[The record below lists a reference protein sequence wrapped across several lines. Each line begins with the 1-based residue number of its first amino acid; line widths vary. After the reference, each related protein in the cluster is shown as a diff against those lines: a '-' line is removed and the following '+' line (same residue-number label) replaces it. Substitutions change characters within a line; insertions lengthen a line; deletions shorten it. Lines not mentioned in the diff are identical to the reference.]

1 MSSVLRIKNNMK
13 DISYKI
19 KKLRN
24 QLNDHNY
31 RYYVMN
37 EPIVSDSEY
46 DTIMRE
52 LERLEAKDKSLIT
65 PDSPTQRVGAPPLK
79 EFGTITHR
87 EPMLSL
93 ANAMDKEELNAFYV
107 RLKKSLKSQNALEL
121 IGEPKLDGL
130 GVELVYEDSF
140 FVYGSTRGDGITGE
154 NITQNLK
161 TIKSIP
167 LKLRSD
173 LRPTPSLLEVRGE
186 VFINKDGF
194 KKLNVNREKNN
205 LPTFANPRNAAAGSL
220 RQLDSKITA
229 DRPLSIYCYEVSRV
243 LGASFSTHLEFLS
256 ALKDWGFPVNPEIK
270 LINSSEKMVSYH
282 ENLESLRNNLTYDID
297 GSVFKINQIKERIL
311 LGIRSRSPRW
321 AIAGK
326 FKAQQVTTKVVGII
340 ASIGRT
346 GAITP
351 VAQLDPVN
359 VGGVNVTN
367 ATLHNQDEVDRKDV
381 RIGDTVILQRAG
393 DVIPEVV
400 KVILE
405 KRRQPSARYLLPKE
419 CPSCDQNIYRPKGES
434 VARCQNLSCPAQ
446 IKGRIIHFISKSALN
461 IDGFGEKLVD
471 QLVEKKIIQT
481 VDDIFKLTFEK
492 LERLDRMAEKSANNI
507 LSAINVAKKTTFS
520 RFIYGLGIR
529 NIGYHLSKVLEN
541 AFEGNIDNF
550 KNSSIEKLES
560 IDEVGPIV
568 AETII
573 KFWEESSNVQM
584 VESCLSS
591 GVELSPVSTL
601 TNQKLSGKIFVFTGK
616 LTKFSRNQAKDMV
629 ELNGGNT
636 SSSISKKVDFL
647 VSGSDV
653 GSKLKKAKDLLITIL
668 TEQEFLDMIK

>member
-1 MSSVLRIKNNMK
+1 MKNIPSIIKDLR
-13 DISYKI
+13 D
-19 KKLRN
+19 
-24 QLNDHNY
+24 QLNNHNY

-37 EPIVSDSEY
+37 EPIISDGEY
-46 DTIMRE
+46 DLIMRE
-52 LERLEAKDKSLIT
+52 LEVLETKNKSLIT

-79 EFGTITHR
+79 EFGTITHS

-93 ANAMDKEELNAFYV
+93 ANAMNKKELNAFYA
-107 RLKKSLKSQNALEL
+107 RIKKLLEPQNDLEL
-121 IGEPKLDGL
+121 VGEPKLDGL
-130 GVELVYEDSF
+130 GVELVYENSF
-140 FVYGSTRGDGITGE
+140 FVHGSTRGDGITGE

-161 TIKSIP
+161 TIKAIP
-167 LKLRSD
+167 LCLRSN
-173 LRPTPSLLEVRGE
+173 LRPAPTLLEVRGE
-186 VFINKDGF
+186 VFINKNDF
-194 KKLNVNREKNN
+194 KKLNISREKND
-205 LPTFANPRNAAAGSL
+205 LPAFANPRNAAAGSL

-229 DRPLSIYCYEVSRV
+229 ERPLSIYCYEASRV
-243 LGASFSTHLEFLS
+243 LGASFNTHLEFLS
-256 ALKDWGFPVNPEIK
+256 ALRDWGFPVNPQIE
-270 LINSSEKMVSYH
+270 LIRTSEKMVQYH
-282 ENLESLRNNLTYDID
+282 EKLGSIRNDLAYDID
-297 GSVFKINQIKERIL
+297 GSVFKINQMKERNT

-340 ASIGRT
+340 PSIGRT

-351 VAQLDPVN
+351 VAQLEPVN

-405 KRRQPSARYLLPKE
+405 KRKKDSVQYLLPKE
-419 CPSCDQNIYRPKGES
+419 CPSCNQTIYRPQGES

-471 QLVEKKIIQT
+471 QLVEKNIIQT
-481 VDDIFKLTFEK
+481 VDDIFKLTFEN
-492 LERLDRMAEKSANNI
+492 LENLDRMAEKSAKNI
-507 LSAINVAKKTTFS
+507 LEAINDSKKTTFA
-520 RFIYGLGIR
+520 RFIYALGIR
-529 NIGYHLSKVLEN
+529 NVGYHLSKVLEK
-541 AFEGNIDNF
+541 AFNGNIENF
-550 KNSSIEKLES
+550 RNSSIENLEL

-568 AETII
+568 GQTII
-573 KFWEESSNVQM
+573 KFWGKSSNVQM
-584 VESCLSS
+584 VESCLSL
-591 GVELSPVSTL
+591 GVQLSPVLTL
-601 TNQKLSGKIFVFTGK
+601 TDQKLSGKVFVFTGA
-616 LTKFSRNQAKDMV
+616 LTKFSRDQAKDLV

-636 SSSISKKVDFL
+636 SSSISRKVDFL
-647 VSGSDV
+647 VSGSGV

>member
-1 MSSVLRIKNNMK
+1 MD

-19 KKLRN
+19 KKLRD

-31 RYYVMN
+31 RYYVIN
-37 EPIVSDSEY
+37 QPIISDSEY
-46 DTIMRE
+46 DIIMRE
-52 LERLEAKDKSLIT
+52 LERLENKNKNLIT

-79 EFGTITHR
+79 EFGTITHH

-93 ANAMDKEELNAFYV
+93 ANAMNKEELKTFYN
-107 RLKKSLKSQNALEL
+107 RLKKSLETQTDLEL

-130 GVELVYEDSF
+130 GVELVYENSF

-167 LKLRSD
+167 LRLRSNIK
-173 LRPTPSLLEVRGE
+173 PAPSLLEVRGE

-194 KKLNVNREKNN
+194 KKLNALREKEN
-205 LPTFANPRNAAAGSL
+205 LPAFANPRNAAAGSL

-243 LGASFSTHLEFLS
+243 LGASFNTHLEFLS

-270 LINSSEKMVSYH
+270 LIKKSENMVRYH
-282 ENLESLRNNLTYDID
+282 ENLESIRNNLAYDID
-297 GSVFKINQIKERIL
+297 GSVFKINQIKERNT

-326 FKAQQVTTKVVGII
+326 FKAQQVTTRVLGII

-351 VAQLDPVN
+351 VAQLEPVN

-405 KRRQPSARYLLPKE
+405 KREKQSARYLLPEE
-419 CPSCDQNIYRPKGES
+419 CPSCNQNIYRPKGEV
-434 VARCQNLSCPAQ
+434 VARCKNLSCPAQ
-446 IKGRIIHFISKSALN
+446 IKGRIIHFISKAALN
-461 IDGFGEKLVD
+461 IDGFGEKLVG
-471 QLVEKKIIQT
+471 QLVEENIIQT
-481 VDDIFKLTFEK
+481 VDDIFKLTFKK
-492 LERLDRMAEKSANNI
+492 LEDLDRMAEKSANNI
-507 LSAINVAKKTTFS
+507 LIAIDNAKKTTFA
-520 RFIYGLGIR
+520 RFIYALGIR
-529 NIGYHLSKVLEN
+529 NVGYHLSKVLEN
-541 AFEGNIDNF
+541 AFKGNIDNF
-550 KNSSIEKLES
+550 RKSSVEKLES

-568 AETII
+568 AQTII

-584 VESCLSS
+584 VESCLSL
-591 GVELSPVSTL
+591 GVELSPISSLIADKLRGKVFIFTGTL
-601 TNQKLSGKIFVFTGK
+601 TQLN
-616 LTKFSRNQAKDMV
+616 RNQAKELV
-629 ELNGGNT
+629 EVNGGST
-636 SSSISKKVDFL
+636 SNSMSKKIDFL
-647 VSGSDV
+647 VAGPGA
-653 GSKLKKAKDLLITIL
+653 GSKLKKAKDLTIAIL
-668 TEQEFLDMIK
+668 TEQQFLDMIK

>member
-1 MSSVLRIKNNMK
+1 MD

-19 KKLRN
+19 KKLRD

-37 EPIVSDSEY
+37 QPIISDSEY
-46 DTIMRE
+46 DIIMRE
-52 LERLEAKDKSLIT
+52 LERLENKNKNLIT

-79 EFGTITHR
+79 EFGTITHH

-93 ANAMDKEELNAFYV
+93 ANAMNKEELKAFYN
-107 RLKKSLKSQNALEL
+107 RLKKSLETQTDLEL

-130 GVELVYEDSF
+130 GVELVYENSF

-167 LKLRSD
+167 LRLRSNIK
-173 LRPTPSLLEVRGE
+173 PAPSLLEVRGE

-194 KKLNVNREKNN
+194 KKLNALREKEN
-205 LPTFANPRNAAAGSL
+205 LPAFANPRNAAAGSL

-243 LGASFSTHLEFLS
+243 LGASFNTHLEFLS

-270 LINSSEKMVSYH
+270 LIKKSENMVRYH
-282 ENLESLRNNLTYDID
+282 ENLESIRNNLAYDID
-297 GSVFKINQIKERIL
+297 GSVFKINQIKERNT

-326 FKAQQVTTKVVGII
+326 FKAQQVTTRVLGII

-351 VAQLDPVN
+351 VAQLEPVN
-359 VGGVNVTN
+359 VGGVSVTN

-405 KRRQPSARYLLPKE
+405 KREKQSARYLLPEE
-419 CPSCDQNIYRPKGES
+419 CPSCNQNIYRPKGEV
-434 VARCQNLSCPAQ
+434 VARCKNLSCPAQ
-446 IKGRIIHFISKSALN
+446 IKGRIIHFISKAALN
-461 IDGFGEKLVD
+461 IDGFGEKLVG
-471 QLVEKKIIQT
+471 QLVEENIIQT
-481 VDDIFKLTFEK
+481 VDDIFKLTFKK
-492 LERLDRMAEKSANNI
+492 LEDLDRMAEKSANNI
-507 LSAINVAKKTTFS
+507 LIAIDNAKKTTFA
-520 RFIYGLGIR
+520 RFIYALGIR
-529 NIGYHLSKVLEN
+529 NVGYHLSKVLEN
-541 AFEGNIDNF
+541 AFKGNIDNF
-550 KNSSIEKLES
+550 RKSSVEKLES

-568 AETII
+568 AQTII

-584 VESCLSS
+584 VESCLSL
-591 GVELSPVSTL
+591 GVELSPISSLIADKLRGKVFIFTGTL
-601 TNQKLSGKIFVFTGK
+601 TQLN
-616 LTKFSRNQAKDMV
+616 RNQAKELV
-629 ELNGGNT
+629 EVNGGST
-636 SSSISKKVDFL
+636 SNSMSKKIDFL
-647 VSGSDV
+647 VAGPGA
-653 GSKLKKAKDLLITIL
+653 GSKLKKAKDLKIAIL
-668 TEQEFLDMIK
+668 TEQQFLDMIK

>member
-1 MSSVLRIKNNMK
+1 MD

-19 KKLRN
+19 KKLRD

-37 EPIVSDSEY
+37 QPIISDSEY
-46 DTIMRE
+46 DIIMRE
-52 LERLEAKDKSLIT
+52 LERLENKNKNLIT

-79 EFGTITHR
+79 EFGTITHH

-93 ANAMDKEELNAFYV
+93 ANAMNKEELKAFYN
-107 RLKKSLKSQNALEL
+107 RLKKSLETQTDLEL

-130 GVELVYEDSF
+130 GVELVYENSF

-167 LKLRSD
+167 LRLRSNIK
-173 LRPTPSLLEVRGE
+173 PAPSLLEVRGE

-194 KKLNVNREKNN
+194 KKLNALREKEN
-205 LPTFANPRNAAAGSL
+205 LPAFANPRNAAAGSL

-243 LGASFSTHLEFLS
+243 LGASFNTHLEFLS

-270 LINSSEKMVSYH
+270 LIKKSKNMVLYH
-282 ENLESLRNNLTYDID
+282 ENLESIRNNLAYDID
-297 GSVFKINQIKERIL
+297 GSVFKINQIKERNT

-326 FKAQQVTTKVVGII
+326 FKAQQVTTRVLGII

-351 VAQLDPVN
+351 VAQLEPVN

-367 ATLHNQDEVDRKDV
+367 ATLHNQDEVDRKDI

-405 KRRQPSARYLLPKE
+405 KREKQSARYLLPEE
-419 CPSCDQNIYRPKGES
+419 CPSCNQNIYRPKGEV
-434 VARCQNLSCPAQ
+434 VARCKNLSCPAQ
-446 IKGRIIHFISKSALN
+446 IKGRIIHFISKAALN
-461 IDGFGEKLVD
+461 IEGFGEKLVG
-471 QLVEKKIIQT
+471 QLVEENIIQT
-481 VDDIFKLTFEK
+481 VDDIFKLTFKK
-492 LERLDRMAEKSANNI
+492 LEDLDRMAEKSANNI
-507 LSAINVAKKTTFS
+507 LIAIDNAKKTTFA
-520 RFIYGLGIR
+520 RFIYALGIR
-529 NIGYHLSKVLEN
+529 NVGYHLSKVLEN
-541 AFEGNIDNF
+541 AFKGNIDNF
-550 KNSSIEKLES
+550 RKSSVEKLES

-568 AETII
+568 AQTII

-584 VESCLSS
+584 VESCLSL
-591 GVELSPVSTL
+591 GVELSPISSLIADKLRGKVFIFTGTL
-601 TNQKLSGKIFVFTGK
+601 TQLN
-616 LTKFSRNQAKDMV
+616 RNQAKELV
-629 ELNGGNT
+629 EVNGGST
-636 SSSISKKVDFL
+636 SNSMSKKIDFL
-647 VSGSDV
+647 VAGPGA
-653 GSKLKKAKDLLITIL
+653 GSKLKKAKDLTIAIL
-668 TEQEFLDMIK
+668 TEQQFLDMIK

>member
-1 MSSVLRIKNNMK
+1 MD

-19 KKLRN
+19 KKLRD

-37 EPIVSDSEY
+37 QPIISDSEY
-46 DTIMRE
+46 DIIMRE
-52 LERLEAKDKSLIT
+52 LERLENKNKNLIT

-79 EFGTITHR
+79 EFGTITHH

-93 ANAMDKEELNAFYV
+93 ANAMNKEELKAFYN
-107 RLKKSLKSQNALEL
+107 RLKKSLETQTDLEL

-130 GVELVYEDSF
+130 GVELVYENSF

-167 LKLRSD
+167 LRLRSNIK
-173 LRPTPSLLEVRGE
+173 PAPSLLEVRGE

-194 KKLNVNREKNN
+194 KKLNALREKEN
-205 LPTFANPRNAAAGSL
+205 LPAFANPRNAAAGSL

-243 LGASFSTHLEFLS
+243 LGASFNTHLEFLS

-270 LINSSEKMVSYH
+270 LIKKSENMVRYH
-282 ENLESLRNNLTYDID
+282 ENLESIRNNLAYDID
-297 GSVFKINQIKERIL
+297 GSVFKINQIKERNT

-326 FKAQQVTTKVVGII
+326 FKAQQVTTRVLGII

-351 VAQLDPVN
+351 VAQLEPVN

-405 KRRQPSARYLLPKE
+405 KREKQSARYLLPEE
-419 CPSCDQNIYRPKGES
+419 CPSCNQNIYRPKGEV
-434 VARCQNLSCPAQ
+434 VARCKNLSCPAQ
-446 IKGRIIHFISKSALN
+446 IKGRIIHFISKAALN
-461 IDGFGEKLVD
+461 IDGFGEKLVG
-471 QLVEKKIIQT
+471 QLVEENIIQT
-481 VDDIFKLTFEK
+481 VDDIFKLTFKK
-492 LERLDRMAEKSANNI
+492 LEDLDRMAEKSANNI
-507 LSAINVAKKTTFS
+507 LIAIDNAKKTTFA
-520 RFIYGLGIR
+520 RFIYALGIR
-529 NIGYHLSKVLEN
+529 NVGYHLSKVLEN
-541 AFEGNIDNF
+541 AFKGNIDNF
-550 KNSSIEKLES
+550 RKSSVEKLES

-568 AETII
+568 AQTII

-584 VESCLSS
+584 VESCLSL
-591 GVELSPVSTL
+591 GVELSPISSLIADKLRGKVFIFTGTL
-601 TNQKLSGKIFVFTGK
+601 TQLN
-616 LTKFSRNQAKDMV
+616 RNQAKELV
-629 ELNGGNT
+629 EVNGGST
-636 SSSISKKVDFL
+636 SNSMSKKIDFL
-647 VSGSDV
+647 VAGPGA
-653 GSKLKKAKDLLITIL
+653 GSKLKKAKDLTIAIL
-668 TEQEFLDMIK
+668 TEQQFLDMIK

>member
-1 MSSVLRIKNNMK
+1 MD

-19 KKLRN
+19 KKLRD

-37 EPIVSDSEY
+37 QPIISDSEY
-46 DTIMRE
+46 DIIMRE
-52 LERLEAKDKSLIT
+52 LERLENKNKNLIT

-79 EFGTITHR
+79 EFGTITHH

-93 ANAMDKEELNAFYV
+93 ANAMNKEELKAFYN
-107 RLKKSLKSQNALEL
+107 RLKKSLETQTDLEL

-130 GVELVYEDSF
+130 GVELVYENSF

-167 LKLRSD
+167 LRLRSNIK
-173 LRPTPSLLEVRGE
+173 PAPSLLEVRGE

-194 KKLNVNREKNN
+194 KKLNALREKEN
-205 LPTFANPRNAAAGSL
+205 LPAFANPRNAAAGSL

-243 LGASFSTHLEFLS
+243 LGASFNTHLEFLS

-270 LINSSEKMVSYH
+270 LIKKSKNMVLYH
-282 ENLESLRNNLTYDID
+282 ENLESIRNNLAYDID
-297 GSVFKINQIKERIL
+297 GSVFKINQIKERNT

-326 FKAQQVTTKVVGII
+326 FKAQQVTTRVLGII

-351 VAQLDPVN
+351 VAQLEPVN

-405 KRRQPSARYLLPKE
+405 KREKQSARYLLPEE
-419 CPSCDQNIYRPKGES
+419 CPSCNQNIYRPKGEV
-434 VARCQNLSCPAQ
+434 VARCKNLSCPAQ
-446 IKGRIIHFISKSALN
+446 IKGRIIHFISKAALN
-461 IDGFGEKLVD
+461 IDGFGEKLVG
-471 QLVEKKIIQT
+471 QLVEENIIQT
-481 VDDIFKLTFEK
+481 VDDIFRLTFKK
-492 LERLDRMAEKSANNI
+492 LEDLDRMAEKSANNI
-507 LSAINVAKKTTFS
+507 LIAIDNAKKTTFA
-520 RFIYGLGIR
+520 RFIYALGIR
-529 NIGYHLSKVLEN
+529 NVGYHLSKVLEN
-541 AFEGNIDNF
+541 AFKGNIDNF
-550 KNSSIEKLES
+550 RKSSVEKLES

-568 AETII
+568 AQTII

-584 VESCLSS
+584 VESCLSL
-591 GVELSPVSTL
+591 GVELSPISSLIADKLRGKVFIFTGTL
-601 TNQKLSGKIFVFTGK
+601 TQLN
-616 LTKFSRNQAKDMV
+616 RNQAKELV
-629 ELNGGNT
+629 EVNGGST
-636 SSSISKKVDFL
+636 SNSMSKKIDFL
-647 VSGSDV
+647 VAGPGA
-653 GSKLKKAKDLLITIL
+653 GSKLKKAKDLTIAIL
-668 TEQEFLDMIK
+668 TEQQFLDMIK

>member
-1 MSSVLRIKNNMK
+1 MD

-19 KKLRN
+19 KKLRD

-37 EPIVSDSEY
+37 QPIISDSEY
-46 DTIMRE
+46 DIIMRE
-52 LERLEAKDKSLIT
+52 LERLENKNKNLIT

-79 EFGTITHR
+79 EFGTITHH

-93 ANAMDKEELNAFYV
+93 ANAMNKEELKAFYN
-107 RLKKSLKSQNALEL
+107 RLKKSLETQTDLEL

-130 GVELVYEDSF
+130 GVELVYENSF

-167 LKLRSD
+167 LRLRSNIK
-173 LRPTPSLLEVRGE
+173 PAPSLLEVRGE

-194 KKLNVNREKNN
+194 KKLNALREKEN
-205 LPTFANPRNAAAGSL
+205 LPAFANPRNAAAGSL

-243 LGASFSTHLEFLS
+243 LGASFNTHLEFLS

-270 LINSSEKMVSYH
+270 LIKKSENMVRYH
-282 ENLESLRNNLTYDID
+282 ENLESIRNNLAYDID
-297 GSVFKINQIKERIL
+297 GSVFKINQIKERNT

-326 FKAQQVTTKVVGII
+326 FKAQQVTTRVLGII

-351 VAQLDPVN
+351 VAQLEPVN

-405 KRRQPSARYLLPKE
+405 KREKQSARYLLPEE
-419 CPSCDQNIYRPKGES
+419 CPSCNQNIYRPKGEV
-434 VARCQNLSCPAQ
+434 VARCKNLSCPAQ
-446 IKGRIIHFISKSALN
+446 IKGRIIHFISKAALN
-461 IDGFGEKLVD
+461 IDGFGEKLVG
-471 QLVEKKIIQT
+471 QLVEENIIQT
-481 VDDIFKLTFEK
+481 VDDIFKLTFKK
-492 LERLDRMAEKSANNI
+492 LEDLDRMAEKSANNI
-507 LSAINVAKKTTFS
+507 LIAIDNAKKTTFA
-520 RFIYGLGIR
+520 RFIYALGIR
-529 NIGYHLSKVLEN
+529 NVGYHLSKVLEN
-541 AFEGNIDNF
+541 AFKGNIDNF
-550 KNSSIEKLES
+550 RKSSVEKLES

-568 AETII
+568 AQTII
-573 KFWEESSNVQM
+573 KFWEESSNIQM
-584 VESCLSS
+584 VESCLSL
-591 GVELSPVSTL
+591 GVELSPISSLIADKLRGKVFIFTGTL
-601 TNQKLSGKIFVFTGK
+601 TQLN
-616 LTKFSRNQAKDMV
+616 RNQAKELV
-629 ELNGGNT
+629 EVNGGST
-636 SSSISKKVDFL
+636 SNSMSKKIDFL
-647 VSGSDV
+647 VAGPGA
-653 GSKLKKAKDLLITIL
+653 GSKLKKAKDLTIAIL
-668 TEQEFLDMIK
+668 TEQQFLDMIK

>member
-1 MSSVLRIKNNMK
+1 MD

-19 KKLRN
+19 KKLRD

-37 EPIVSDSEY
+37 QPIISDSEY
-46 DTIMRE
+46 DIIMRE
-52 LERLEAKDKSLIT
+52 LERLENKNKNLIT

-79 EFGTITHR
+79 EFGTITHH

-93 ANAMDKEELNAFYV
+93 ANAMNKEELKAFYN
-107 RLKKSLKSQNALEL
+107 RLKKSLETQTDLEL

-130 GVELVYEDSF
+130 GVELVYENSF

-167 LKLRSD
+167 LRLRSNIK
-173 LRPTPSLLEVRGE
+173 PAPSLLEVRGE

-194 KKLNVNREKNN
+194 KKLNALREKEN
-205 LPTFANPRNAAAGSL
+205 LPAFANPRNAAAGSL

-243 LGASFSTHLEFLS
+243 LGASFNTHLEFLS

-270 LINSSEKMVSYH
+270 LIKKSENMVRYH
-282 ENLESLRNNLTYDID
+282 ENLESIRNNLAYDID
-297 GSVFKINQIKERIL
+297 GSVFKINQIKERNT

-326 FKAQQVTTKVVGII
+326 FKAQQVTTRVLGII

-351 VAQLDPVN
+351 VAQLEPVN

-405 KRRQPSARYLLPKE
+405 KREKQSTRYLLPEK
-419 CPSCDQNIYRPKGES
+419 CPSCNQNIYRPKGEV
-434 VARCQNLSCPAQ
+434 VARCKNLSCPAQ
-446 IKGRIIHFISKSALN
+446 IKGRIIHFISKAALN
-461 IDGFGEKLVD
+461 IEGFGEKLVG
-471 QLVEKKIIQT
+471 QLVEENIIQT
-481 VDDIFKLTFEK
+481 VDDIFKLTFKK
-492 LERLDRMAEKSANNI
+492 LEDLDRMAEKSANNI
-507 LSAINVAKKTTFS
+507 LIAIDNAKKTTFA
-520 RFIYGLGIR
+520 RFIYALGIR
-529 NIGYHLSKVLEN
+529 NVGYHLSKVLEN
-541 AFEGNIDNF
+541 AFKGNIDNF
-550 KNSSIEKLES
+550 RKSSVEKLES

-568 AETII
+568 AKTII

-584 VESCLSS
+584 VESCLSL
-591 GVELSPVSTL
+591 GVELSPISSLIADKLRGKVFIFTGTL
-601 TNQKLSGKIFVFTGK
+601 TQLN
-616 LTKFSRNQAKDMV
+616 RNQAKELV
-629 ELNGGNT
+629 EVNGGST
-636 SSSISKKVDFL
+636 SNSMSKKIDFL
-647 VSGSDV
+647 VAGPGA
-653 GSKLKKAKDLLITIL
+653 GSKLKKAKDLTIAIL
-668 TEQEFLDMIK
+668 TEQQFLDMIK

>member
-1 MSSVLRIKNNMK
+1 MD

-19 KKLRN
+19 KKLRD

-37 EPIVSDSEY
+37 QPIISDSEY
-46 DTIMRE
+46 DIIMRE
-52 LERLEAKDKSLIT
+52 LERLENKNKNLIT

-79 EFGTITHR
+79 EFGTITHH

-93 ANAMDKEELNAFYV
+93 ANAMNKEELKAFYN
-107 RLKKSLKSQNALEL
+107 RLKKSLETQTDLEL

-130 GVELVYEDSF
+130 GVELVYENSF

-167 LKLRSD
+167 LRLRSNIK
-173 LRPTPSLLEVRGE
+173 PAPSLLEVRGE

-194 KKLNVNREKNN
+194 KKLNALREKEN
-205 LPTFANPRNAAAGSL
+205 LPAFANPRNAAAGSL

-243 LGASFSTHLEFLS
+243 LGASFNTHLEFLS

-270 LINSSEKMVSYH
+270 LIKKSKNMVLYH
-282 ENLESLRNNLTYDID
+282 ENLESIRNNLAYDID
-297 GSVFKINQIKERIL
+297 GSVFKINQIKERNT

-326 FKAQQVTTKVVGII
+326 FKAQQVTTRVLGII

-351 VAQLDPVN
+351 VAQLEPVN

-405 KRRQPSARYLLPKE
+405 KREKQSARYLLPEE
-419 CPSCDQNIYRPKGES
+419 CPSCNQNIYRPKGEV
-434 VARCQNLSCPAQ
+434 VARCKNLSCPAQ
-446 IKGRIIHFISKSALN
+446 IKGRIIHFISKAALN
-461 IDGFGEKLVD
+461 IDGFGEKLVG
-471 QLVEKKIIQT
+471 QLVEENIIQT
-481 VDDIFKLTFEK
+481 VDDIFKLTFKK
-492 LERLDRMAEKSANNI
+492 LEDLDRMAEKSANNI
-507 LSAINVAKKTTFS
+507 LIAIDNAKKTTFA
-520 RFIYGLGIR
+520 RFIYALGIR
-529 NIGYHLSKVLEN
+529 NVGYHLSKVLEN
-541 AFEGNIDNF
+541 AFKGNIDNF
-550 KNSSIEKLES
+550 RKSSVEKLES

-568 AETII
+568 AQTII

-584 VESCLSS
+584 VESCLSL
-591 GVELSPVSTL
+591 GVELSPISSLIGDKLRGKVFIFTGTL
-601 TNQKLSGKIFVFTGK
+601 TQLN
-616 LTKFSRNQAKDMV
+616 RNQAKELV
-629 ELNGGNT
+629 EVNGGST
-636 SSSISKKVDFL
+636 SNSMSKKIDFL
-647 VSGSDV
+647 VAGPGA
-653 GSKLKKAKDLLITIL
+653 GSKLKKAKDLTIAIL
-668 TEQEFLDMIK
+668 TEQQFLDMIK